1 MLDQAGPWKAVL
13 SVLFF
18 PLFFQNEF
26 LAFVWGA
33 DDPLWMAMLKRI
45 ALLLPLLALILG
57 CWMTSANAVTI
68 LIRHKRADFVIAM
81 LTTWWDLV
89 KSVLGF
95 WGGMLKFLAHLAL
108 AIFGFVRLLVVGIW
122 ITIQDIILVPFAVL
136 RGIGANLVA
145 PGFPMLAVI
154 LTLVWVVVES
164 MIFTFVTSSLVVD
177 TLSNITG
184 GAVSESFIRIPLFLF
199 MLFIVLGSYAVL
211 TTWTGMLKSKNI
223 IGIIKIGAI
232 ELVTIF
238 VEVVFLYRE
247 FVDSLAPWFAQH
259 SAKGAELG
267 MVGTLVISTL
277 CWFGI
282 RGMSWF
288 LFASHGAPV
297 IMSVIQGEGTKY
309 AGTAAAAKNVR
320 AFHLSLGVIDQ
331 LRKEADWLK
340 ATGEQLLASFL
351 LPPLQVVAAAINFC
365 TLFVI
370 SQHLFELPLKTMQDV
385 MEPKFPTKRGRKSRE
400 AA

>member
-13 SVLFF
+13 SALFF

-26 LAFVWGA
+26 LSFVWGA
-33 DDPLWMAMLKRI
+33 QDPLWMALLKRI
-45 ALLLPLLALILG
+45 TLLLPVGAIILG
-57 CWMTSANAVTI
+57 CWMTSANTVTI
-68 LIRHKRADFVIAM
+68 LIRHKRAEFVIAV

-89 KSVLGF
+89 KSILGF
-95 WGGMLKFLAHLAL
+95 WGGMLKFVVALLLAVVGL
-108 AIFGFVRLLVVGIW
+108 VRLLIVGLW
-122 ITIQDIILVPFAVL
+122 VTVQDIILVPFAVL

-164 MIFTFVTSSLVVD
+164 TIFTFVTSSLVVD

-184 GAVSESFIRIPLFLF
+184 GAVSESFVRIPLFLF

-211 TTWTGMLKSKNI
+211 TSWTEMVKSKNV
-223 IGIIKIGAI
+223 IGIVKIGSI

-259 SAKGAELG
+259 SAKGADLG
-267 MVGTLVISTL
+267 LVGTLVIATL
-277 CWFGI
+277 CWFGV

-288 LFASHGAPV
+288 LFAAHGAPV

-309 AGTAAAAKNVR
+309 AGGASAAKNIR

-331 LRKEADWLK
+331 LKKETDWLRT
-340 ATGEQLLASFL
+340 TGEELLAAFL

-370 SQHLFELPLKTMQDV
+370 SQHLFSLPLKTMQDV
-385 MEPKFPTKRGRKSRE
+385 MEPKFPSKKGRKSKE